1 MDTYKEFVPG
11 GSPMGHKV
19 TKDHHVML
27 LKCCMMTLIM
37 AAKETKI
44 TCATRYTTL
53 KGFR

>member
-1 MDTYKEFVPG
+1 MDTYIEFVPG
-11 GSPMGHKV
+11 GSPMGHEV
-19 TKDHHVML
+19 TKDHHAML

-37 AAKETKI
+37 AAKETKR